1 MGSVDTAGIYFRGG
15 DFFSSSHCGET
26 SLLSDSPL
34 SDTYVGTLAEKK
46 PMNSPL
52 AAGALPQDWK
62 HQYFEIGWKQ
72 ASLGSAA
79 AALRGCAAVFCL
91 PLCSSQGQLSPI
103 NVFSVLWGIAECGR
117 TTANETKSCDFFL
130 KGEQSRCQIAC
141 AVTFSLAADVQIKSF
156 PDYRE
161 GGLYLKKAD
170 PPDTTS
176 PVHLCFPPQTGPSI
190 EWSVNVGGSLSPGW
204 GATRMRRGGGVRGLL
219 ATSLGLIG
227 GFWPEKGGTSVAV
240 AVPRLSMWQPHWWDQ
255 LFWVQRTV
263 ITSSPSVGGVFFFS
277 PPLYIPPPSSPLGVL
292 IACVV

>member
-15 DFFSSSHCGET
+15 GFFSSSHCGEA

-117 TTANETKSCDFFL
+117 TTANETKSCDFFFKRGTEPL
-130 KGEQSRCQIAC
+130 PDCVRCHVQFSRRC
-141 AVTFSLAADVQIKSF
+141 ADQV
-156 PDYRE
+156 
-161 GGLYLKKAD
+161 
-170 PPDTTS
+170 
-176 PVHLCFPPQTGPSI
+176 
-190 EWSVNVGGSLSPGW
+190 
-204 GATRMRRGGGVRGLL
+204 
-219 ATSLGLIG
+219 
-227 GFWPEKGGTSVAV
+227 
-240 AVPRLSMWQPHWWDQ
+240 VPRLQRGGTVSEESWSAWHHQSCPSLFPPSNWAEHWMERKCWRIA
-255 LFWVQRTV
+255 LTR
-263 ITSSPSVGGVFFFS
+263 VGGDADEKGRGS
-277 PPLYIPPPSSPLGVL
+277 EGSLGH
-292 IACVV
+292 